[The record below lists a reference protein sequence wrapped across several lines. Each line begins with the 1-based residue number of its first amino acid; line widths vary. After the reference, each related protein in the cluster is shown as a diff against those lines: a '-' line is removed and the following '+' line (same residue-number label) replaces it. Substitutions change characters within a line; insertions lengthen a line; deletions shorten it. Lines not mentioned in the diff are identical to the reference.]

1 MNVSHDV
8 MVENFQ
14 AELAFKCLELQWGPG
29 KSLGQLLI
37 DMLPDGLGVEG
48 TVKAVRDAADYVE
61 RFFELPE

>member
-1 MNVSHDV
+1 MNTEHDE
-8 MVENFQ
+8 MVNNFRV
-14 AELAFKCLELQWGPG
+14 ELATKCLELQWGPG